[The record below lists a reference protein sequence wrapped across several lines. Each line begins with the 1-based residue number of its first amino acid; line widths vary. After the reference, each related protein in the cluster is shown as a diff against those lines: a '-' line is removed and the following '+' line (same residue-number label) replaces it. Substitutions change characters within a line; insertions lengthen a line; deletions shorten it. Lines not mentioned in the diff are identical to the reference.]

1 MSKKS
6 SEDFDVI
13 DDEEMLN
20 AIVAES
26 KAKTLVVMENGLK
39 AYLKIMGKKGTFKGW
54 VAHDYPENVTL
65 DSRLNIPYNDWEL
78 VWNKITGE
86 YSAQKRGLFSSFL
99 TAKGIK
105 TRRKLVRKK
114 SGSKKRRNRKYRKQ
128 SRKARKARKSRKS
141 RKSRKARK

>member
-6 SEDFDVI
+6 PVDFDVI

-26 KAKTLVVMENGLK
+26 KAKTLLVMEDGLK

-54 VAHDYPENVTL
+54 IAHDYPENVNL
-65 DSRLNIPYNDWEL
+65 DSRLTIPYNDWEL

-86 YSAQKRGLFSSFL
+86 YFPQKRGLFSSFL

-105 TRRKLVRKK
+105 TRRKLIRKK
-114 SGSKKRRNRKYRKQ
+114 NHSKKRGYRKYCKQ
-128 SRKARKARKSRKS
+128 SRKAS
-141 RKSRKARK
+141 KSRKARKTKK

>member
-6 SEDFDVI
+6 PDDFDVI

-26 KAKTLVVMENGLK
+26 KAKTLVAMENGLK
-39 AYLKIMGKKGTFKGW
+39 AYLKIMGKKATFKGW
-54 VAHDYPENVTL
+54 IAHDYPENIRVDT
-65 DSRLNIPYNDWEL
+65 RLTIPYNDWEL

-86 YSAQKRGLFSSFL
+86 YSPQKRGLFSSFL

-105 TRRKLVRKK
+105 TRRKLPRKK
-114 SGSKKRRNRKYRKQ
+114 SGSKKL
-128 SRKARKARKSRKS
+128 RKARKLRKSRKS
-141 RKSRKARK
+141 RKSRKPRKPRKARK

>member
-26 KAKTLVVMENGLK
+26 KAKTLLVMEDGLK
-39 AYLKIMGKKGTFKGW
+39 AYLKIMGKKATFKGW

-65 DSRLNIPYNDWEL
+65 DSRLTIPYNDWEL

-86 YSAQKRGLFSSFL
+86 YSPQKRGLFSSFL

-114 SGSKKRRNRKYRKQ
+114 SGSKKRGHRKYRKQ
-128 SRKARKARKSRKS
+128 SRKARKARKSRK
-141 RKSRKARK
+141 ARK

>member
-26 KAKTLVVMENGLK
+26 KAKTLVVMEDGLK

-105 TRRKLVRKK
+105 TRRKLPRKK
-114 SGSKKRRNRKYRKQ
+114 SGSKKL
-128 SRKARKARKSRKS
+128 RKARKLRKSRKS
-141 RKSRKARK
+141 RKSRKPRKPRKARK

>member
-6 SEDFDVI
+6 PRDFDVI

-26 KAKTLVVMENGLK
+26 KAKTLVTMENGLK
-39 AYLKIMGKKGTFKGW
+39 AYLKIMGKKATFKGW
-54 VAHDYPENVTL
+54 IAHDYPENIRVDT
-65 DSRLNIPYNDWEL
+65 RLTIPYNDWEL

-86 YSAQKRGLFSSFL
+86 YSSQNRGLFSSFL

-105 TRRKLVRKK
+105 TRGKLARKNT
-114 SGSKKRRNRKYRKQ
+114 GSKKRGNRKYCKQ
-128 SRKARKARKSRKS
+128 SRKSKKARK
-141 RKSRKARK
+141 